1 MSIQLDLERRRK
13 GTRFRLYPQPPYAE
27 AVLGLETVW
36 VSPPA
41 GTVGPGPADDRMYV
55 VDSIGKPASYGPG
68 SEPNGRSS
76 LYLPPWDGP
85 VNPPAEPDGEG
96 HFDNLEP
103 GTPEFEAAH
112 VYGTVR
118 FVLDI
123 WEDYF
128 GGTID
133 WHFGQDYERLELSLL
148 RKLNNALMGY
158 GFLEVGYDQTLEG
171 PPRPFTL
178 NFDVLA
184 HEVGHA
190 IVFSRVGVPTPQA
203 EQGEYFGFHESAADQ
218 VALVALLHFESVV
231 DRLLARTRGNLYMLN
246 RLNRIAEL
254 SEDRQ
259 MRLAANSS
267 TLSDFAAGWTDEH
280 NLGQP
285 LTGAMFDILVDI
297 FHENLL
303 DRGLISP
310 EVEDM
315 ADRLEYRP
323 QHEELVQ
330 SLFEDAYER
339 NPDGFKVALLE
350 TRDTLGL
357 LLAGAWSRLS
367 PDFLDYEDVGDAL
380 LEQDRDMTGGRYQTQ
395 ILNNFRWRDIGAVDI
410 GPRLSPP
417 SADSHVHSARTM
429 MPRRKLQPFGSSYLE
444 RRIAARR
451 HRRVY

>member
-1 MSIQLDLERRRK
+1 MSIRLDQVRRRE
-13 GTRFRLYPQPPYAE
+13 GTKFRLYPQPPYAAAE
-27 AVLGLETVW
+27 LGLETVY

-55 VDSIGKPASYGPG
+55 VDPVGKPVSYGPTPG
-68 SEPNGRSS
+68 PGGQSS
-76 LYLPPWDGP
+76 LYLPPWKGP
-85 VNPPAEPDGEG
+85 VRPPAEPDREG
-96 HFDNLEP
+96 HFDSLEP
-103 GTPEFEAAH
+103 GTLEFEAAH
-112 VYGTVR
+112 VYGTAR
-118 FVLDI
+118 FVLDV

-128 GGTID
+128 GGGID
-133 WHFGQDYERLELSLL
+133 WHFGRDFRRLEISLL
-148 RKLNNALMGY
+148 PKLNNALMGY

-190 IVFSRVGVPTPQA
+190 IIFSRVGVPTPRT

-218 VALVALLHFESVV
+218 VALVALLHFDSVI
-231 DRLLARTRGNLYMLN
+231 DRLLAQTRGNLYTLN

-267 TLSDFAAGWTDEH
+267 TLADFAAGWTDEH
-280 NLGQP
+280 NLAQP

-303 DRGLISP
+303 DRGLISA
-310 EVEDM
+310 EVEDL

-323 QHEELVQ
+323 EYEALIQ
-330 SLFEDAYER
+330 SLFDDAYRR
-339 NPDGFKVALLE
+339 NPDGFKTALLE
-350 TRDTLGL
+350 TRDTMGL

-367 PDFLDYEDVGDAL
+367 PDFLGYDDVGDAL
-380 LEQDRDMTGGRYQTQ
+380 LEQDRAMTGGRYQTQ
-395 ILNNFRWRDIGAVDI
+395 ILNNFRWREIGVVDV

-417 SADSHVHSARTM
+417 NEDSHMHSARTLAPE
-429 MPRRKLQPFGSSYLE
+429 PRVRPSGRSYFE

-451 HRRVY
+451 RGGAI

>member
-1 MSIQLDLERRRK
+1 
-13 GTRFRLYPQPPYAE
+13 
-27 AVLGLETVW
+27 
-36 VSPPA
+36 
-41 GTVGPGPADDRMYV
+41 MYV
-55 VDSIGKPASYGPG
+55 VDPIGKPASYGPAPG
-68 SEPNGRSS
+68 PRGRSS
-76 LYLPPWDGP
+76 LYLPPWQGS
-85 VNPPAEPDGEG
+85 VRPPAEPDSEG
-96 HFDNLEP
+96 HFDRLEP

-148 RKLNNALMGY
+148 RNLNNALMGY

-190 IVFSRVGVPTPQA
+190 IVFSRVGVPTPKA

-218 VALVALLHFESVV
+218 VALIALLHFESVV
-231 DRLLARTRGNLYMLN
+231 DRLLERTRGNLYMLN

-254 SEDRQ
+254 SDDRQ

-267 TLSDFAAGWTDEH
+267 TLSDFAAGWVDEH

-285 LTGAMFDILVDI
+285 LTGAMFDVLVDI

-323 QHEELVQ
+323 EYEALIQ
-330 SLFEDAYER
+330 SLFDDAYER
-339 NPDGFKVALLE
+339 SPGGFKAALLE

-357 LLAGAWSRLS
+357 LLAGAWSRIS
-367 PDFLDYEDVGDAL
+367 PDFLGYEDVGDAL
-380 LEQDRDMTGGRYQTQ
+380 LEQDRKLTGGRYQTQ
-395 ILNNFRWRDIGAVDI
+395 ILNNFRWREIGAVDV

-417 SADSHVHSARTM
+417 GTGSHVHSARTM
-429 MPRRKLQPFGSSYLE
+429 MPRRRKARPSSLSYHE
-444 RRIAARR
+444 RRVAARR
-451 HRRVY
+451 HRGMY